1 MCVCVVRVEVWNG
14 AQRRPTLGRGSQ
26 LKYKW
31 NLWVAVLNRAPLPCA
46 ETPYRNE
53 ALKSC
58 TDFKCFMYIKYN
70 FDQSEGGGGG
80 GSGDIRGHGRTSNPS
95 TVSLWTRNAVESI
108 MRVT

>member
-46 ETPYRNE
+46 ETPAQEWSFKKLYRFQM
-53 ALKSC
+53 L
-58 TDFKCFMYIKYN
+58 YVYQI
-70 FDQSEGGGGG
+70 Q
-80 GSGDIRGHGRTSNPS
+80 
-95 TVSLWTRNAVESI
+95 L
-108 MRVT
+108 